1 MALTDKLSAIG
12 EAIRYKTET
21 TELLSLDAMPAAIE
35 SIETGTPPMLY
46 NRIDSNEDG
55 SFTLTDLESKTHT
68 LVPTYAE
75 NGDVVAVQLD
85 DYEMIPVTHN
95 ADGYMTGIF
104 LTTTDF
110 TNVQIEE
117 EEVAAIY
124 ASVVANEDGT
134 SSFTDKDGVVHTLT
148 PITIDENGAI
158 TAVQF
163 DGEDI
168 PLTYDDNGALITIGD
183 TTTVDFSNV
192 IVDEEAAGEEDFIA
206 TRFVTNFMSMG
217 GAFTNT
223 SFYNKNYP
231 NDIIPMSKATGGTLK
246 LDCELEGTK
255 PTGAEF
261 CVCLQTYKE
270 DGSST
275 NSTIKLLS
283 YTSGTTMSTDGI
295 QEISYDLSKITSTAV
310 NGRIYAYIKGGG
322 STNNSGSANGIL
334 KISNIRIEEVT
345 A

>member
-75 NGDVVAVQLD
+75 NGDVIAVQLD
-85 DYEMIPVTHN
+85 DYEMIPVSHN

-124 ASVVANEDGT
+124 ASIVANEDGT

-148 PITIDENGAI
+148 PLTIDENGAI

-168 PLTYDDNGALITIGD
+168 PLTYSVDSTLIAIGE
-183 TTTVDFSNV
+183 TTVDFSNV
-192 IVDEEAAGEEDFIA
+192 IAEDEPSGSNEEAYYCACY
-206 TRFVTNFMSMG
+206 RN
-217 GAFTNT
+217 
-223 SFYNKNYP
+223 
-231 NDIIPMSKATGGTLK
+231 
-246 LDCELEGTK
+246 
-255 PTGAEF
+255 
-261 CVCLQTYKE
+261 
-270 DGSST
+270 
-275 NSTIKLLS
+275 
-283 YTSGTTMSTDGI
+283 SGTTDRYFYSGLPNRGLLDLNLPDSIQNYGTGYVVKFNIVTHGTMSSSSKFDVHFSECREDGTGSGSKKVFAGLTNGEV
-295 QEISYDLSKITSTAV
+295 QEVSYDLSNTFVSANPKY
-310 NGRIYAYIKGGG
+310 RIYINMYGTSEVGC
-322 STNNSGSANGIL
+322 T
-334 KISNIRIEEVT
+334 ISNVRVEEVVV
-345 A
+345 

>member
-1 MALTDKLSAIG
+1 MALIEKLSAIG

-95 ADGYMTGIF
+95 AAGYMTGIF

-124 ASVVANEDGT
+124 ASIVANEDGT

-163 DGEDI
+163 DGEDKWNI
-168 PLTYDDNGALITIGD
+168 QK
-183 TTTVDFSNV
+183 
-192 IVDEEAAGEEDFIA
+192 
-206 TRFVTNFMSMG
+206 
-217 GAFTNT
+217 
-223 SFYNKNYP
+223 KN
-231 NDIIPMSKATGGTLK
+231 
-246 LDCELEGTK
+246 
-255 PTGAEF
+255 
-261 CVCLQTYKE
+261 
-270 DGSST
+270 
-275 NSTIKLLS
+275 
-283 YTSGTTMSTDGI
+283 
-295 QEISYDLSKITSTAV
+295 
-310 NGRIYAYIKGGG
+310 
-322 STNNSGSANGIL
+322 
-334 KISNIRIEEVT
+334 
-345 A
+345 